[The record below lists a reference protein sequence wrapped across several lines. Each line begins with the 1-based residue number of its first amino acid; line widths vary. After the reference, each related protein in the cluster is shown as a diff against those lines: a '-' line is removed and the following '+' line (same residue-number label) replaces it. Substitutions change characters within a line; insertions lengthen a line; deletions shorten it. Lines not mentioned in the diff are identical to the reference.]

1 VYGAVHLA
9 FVHHTVSANY
19 YARGQSAGMVRSICL
34 FHKYGNGWNDIGYNF
49 VIDRYGQIF
58 EARAGGIDEPIVGA
72 QAGGYNV
79 YSSGVALLGSFGG
92 AAPNGTTFDALSKLL
107 AWKLAL
113 HGVSVPGDV
122 LVQVTRTGAPYS
134 RYRAGA
140 HVRLDRI
147 SGHRDADT
155 TSCPGNSLYR
165 QLPRLRQVVRGLAG
179 TVCTLTARAAPTG
192 PGAAAIAGVLTAVD
206 APLASA
212 TVELQRRTTLGL
224 TTIAQATTAE
234 DGTWSATAALSTNAS
249 LRALYRGDS
258 GHSAVV
264 SLPVDVMVAPQVTLA
279 AAAQQVAP
287 GGVIQFTGS
296 VGPAKKKLSIVIS
309 QLQADGTFAPARVVP
324 FTAAG
329 DGSFTRT
336 LGFPAAGQYQ
346 VIAQTTADTVNA
358 AGISPPVTITV
369 A

>member
-1 VYGAVHLA
+1 
-9 FVHHTVSANY
+9 
-19 YARGQSAGMVRSICL
+19 
-34 FHKYGNGWNDIGYNF
+34 
-49 VIDRYGQIF
+49 
-58 EARAGGIDEPIVGA
+58 
-72 QAGGYNV
+72 
-79 YSSGVALLGSFGG
+79 
-92 AAPNGTTFDALSKLL
+92 
-107 AWKLAL
+107 
-113 HGVSVPGDV
+113 
-122 LVQVTRTGAPYS
+122 
-134 RYRAGA
+134 
-140 HVRLDRI
+140 
-147 SGHRDADT
+147 
-155 TSCPGNSLYR
+155 
-165 QLPRLRQVVRGLAG
+165 
-179 TVCTLTARAAPTG
+179 
-192 PGAAAIAGVLTAVD
+192 
-206 APLASA
+206 
-212 TVELQRRTTLGL
+212 
-224 TTIAQATTAE
+224 
-234 DGTWSATAALSTNAS
+234 
-249 LRALYRGDS
+249 
-258 GHSAVV
+258 VV